1 MLKKKNRHLISPQF
15 FESRSFKKLGTVPG
29 EHGLFLIM
37 RKFVHAYET
46 SLCSFAKDKKR
57 KKEISKSFYL
67 PSIIISPSHC
77 AHCKKACTLKKGN
90 SKQNTSYSSVVSCMA
105 RFEQLVN
112 PNN

>member
-46 SLCSFAKDKKR
+46 SLCSFAQGQKK
-57 KKEISKSFYL
+57 
-67 PSIIISPSHC
+67 
-77 AHCKKACTLKKGN
+77 KKGN
-90 SKQNTSYSSVVSCMA
+90 QQELLFA
-105 RFEQLVN
+105 FD
-112 PNN
+112 NNQPFSLCTLQKGMHTQERKLQTKYFLQ